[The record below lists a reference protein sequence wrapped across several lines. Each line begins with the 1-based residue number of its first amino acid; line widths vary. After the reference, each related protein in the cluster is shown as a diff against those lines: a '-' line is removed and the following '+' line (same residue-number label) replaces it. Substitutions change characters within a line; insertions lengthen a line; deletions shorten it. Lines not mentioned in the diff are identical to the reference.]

1 MGEPPVCRS
10 DSDPRQTGRP
20 DRISAVAEGHRL
32 LAWYEKHRRP
42 LPWRK
47 TPADPYG
54 VLVSEVM
61 LQQTRVETAL
71 PYFERFL
78 ARFATIE
85 ALAEASEEE
94 VLVHWAGLGYYRR
107 ARQLHQTAKKIVER
121 GNFPQTV
128 DGWLKLPGIGPYTA
142 AAVASIAF
150 GLAVPVLDGN
160 VLRVQSRRLGI
171 REPRSPTQR
180 RRIDQ
185 ASRELLVDGRAGDSN
200 QALMELGATVCT
212 PADPACGECPLSEG
226 CSAKASGDPEH
237 FPAPRRRRATER
249 HDLVSVLVRDGEG
262 RILLFRRSV
271 EEELLP
277 GSWELPW
284 VESEPHSSADLPAA
298 LAARYGGHWRLGAR
312 LGFARHQ
319 ITHRALRVEMRI
331 GEFTGSGE
339 IGEGIEGRWVEPAQ
353 VTTLARSS
361 LVDKLLRGV
370 GA

>member
-1 MGEPPVCRS
+1 M
-10 DSDPRQTGRP
+10 
-20 DRISAVAEGHRL
+20 AEGHRL
-32 LAWYEKHRRP
+32 LAWYDKHRRP

-47 TPADPYG
+47 TPADPYA

-71 PYFERFL
+71 PYFERFV
-78 ARFATIE
+78 ARFPSVE

-94 VLVHWAGLGYYRR
+94 VLVHWSGLGYYRR
-107 ARQLHQTAKKIVER
+107 ARQLHQTAKKVVEK
-121 GNFPQTV
+121 GDFPQTV
-128 DGWLKLPGIGPYTA
+128 EGWLDLPGIGPYTA

-150 GLAVPVLDGN
+150 GISVPVLDGN

-171 REPRSPTQR
+171 REPRSPTER

-212 PADPACGECPLSEG
+212 PTDPACGECPLSKG
-226 CSAKASGDPEH
+226 CIASASGDQML

-249 HDLVSVLVRDGEG
+249 HDLVSVLVHDREG
-262 RILLFRRSV
+262 RILLFRRPV

-284 VESEPHSSADLPAA
+284 VESGPDSPTDLTAA
-298 LAARYGGHWRLGAR
+298 LGTRYGGRWRLGTR

-319 ITHRALRVEMRI
+319 ITHRALHVELRS

-339 IGEGIEGRWVEPAQ
+339 IREGIEGRWVEPAQ
-353 VTTLARSS
+353 VAMLARSS